1 MWLAGC
7 KFNAG
12 KGWLAL
18 LLLPAHFPIRWRY
31 KMKFLKAKRAIETL
45 EAAITFPIAILVML
59 ATVNLGMVVYGQQAV
74 QAAARHG
81 ARMGSV
87 AQQCSACYAVSA
99 ASSAIN
105 GDPIV
110 KEPNVAILAPGG
122 VTGSILSVRVSGS
135 IPSFLGSLV
144 PGLPASFDV
153 SAEATFR
160 QEGW

>member
-1 MWLAGC
+1 ML
-7 KFNAG
+7 
-12 KGWLAL
+12 
-18 LLLPAHFPIRWRY
+18 
-31 KMKFLKAKRAIETL
+31 FLKSKRAIETL

-87 AQQCSACYAVSA
+87 AQQCGACYAASA
-99 ASSAIN
+99 ASSAIAS
-105 GDPIV
+105 DPIV
-110 KEPNVAILAPGG
+110 KNANVAILSPGG
-122 VTGSILSVRVSGS
+122 VAGSILQVRVSGK
-135 IPSFLGSLV
+135 IPSFMGTLA
-144 PGLPASFDV
+144 PGLPGEFVV

>member
-1 MWLAGC
+1 M
-7 KFNAG
+7 
-12 KGWLAL
+12 
-18 LLLPAHFPIRWRY
+18 
-31 KMKFLKAKRAIETL
+31 KAKRAIETL

-110 KEPNVAILAPGG
+110 KEAECGYPFSWRCDRQHLERARLGQHPQLPGQ
-122 VTGSILSVRVSGS
+122 
-135 IPSFLGSLV
+135 
-144 PGLPASFDV
+144 PGARPAS
-153 SAEATFR
+153 
-160 QEGW
+160 QL

>member
-1 MWLAGC
+1 M
-7 KFNAG
+7 
-12 KGWLAL
+12 
-18 LLLPAHFPIRWRY
+18 R
-31 KMKFLKAKRAIETL
+31 FLKARRAIETL

-59 ATVNLGMVVYGQQAV
+59 ATINLGMVVYGQQAV

-87 AQQCSACYAVSA
+87 AQQCGACYAASA
-99 ASSAIN
+99 ASSAIS

-110 KEPNVAILAPGG
+110 KQASVAILAPGG
-122 VTGSILSVRVSGS
+122 VAGSILSVRVTGS

-144 PGLPASFDV
+144 PGLPGSFSV
-153 SAEATFR
+153 SAQATFR

>member
-1 MWLAGC
+1 
-7 KFNAG
+7 
-12 KGWLAL
+12 
-18 LLLPAHFPIRWRY
+18 
-31 KMKFLKAKRAIETL
+31 MKFLKAKRAIEML

-87 AQQCSACYAVSA
+87 AQQCGACYAVSA
-99 ASSAIN
+99 ASSAIDS
-105 GDPIV
+105 DPIV
-110 KEPNVAILAPGG
+110 KEPRVAILSPGG
-122 VTGSILSVRVSGS
+122 VAGSILSVRVSGT

-144 PGLPASFDV
+144 PGLPGSFPV

>member
-1 MWLAGC
+1 
-7 KFNAG
+7 
-12 KGWLAL
+12 
-18 LLLPAHFPIRWRY
+18 
-31 KMKFLKAKRAIETL
+31 MKFLNAKRAIETL

-59 ATVNLGMVVYGQQAV
+59 ATVNLGMVVYGQQ
-74 QAAARHG
+74 AARHG

-135 IPSFLGSLV
+135 VPSFLGSLV

>member
-1 MWLAGC
+1 
-7 KFNAG
+7 
-12 KGWLAL
+12 
-18 LLLPAHFPIRWRY
+18 
-31 KMKFLKAKRAIETL
+31 MKFLKAKRAIETL

-99 ASSAIN
+99 ASSAID

-110 KEPNVAILAPGG
+110 KEANVSILAPGG

-135 IPSFLGSLV
+135 IPSFLGNLV

>member
-1 MWLAGC
+1 M
-7 KFNAG
+7 
-12 KGWLAL
+12 
-18 LLLPAHFPIRWRY
+18 I
-31 KMKFLKAKRAIETL
+31 FLKSKRAIETL
-45 EAAITFPIAILVML
+45 EAAITFPIAILVIL

-87 AQQCSACYAVSA
+87 AQQCAACYAAGA
-99 ASSAIN
+99 AGSAIH

-110 KEPNVAILAPGG
+110 KEANVAILAPGG
-122 VTGSILSVRVSGS
+122 VAGSILSVRVSGK
-135 IPSFLGSLV
+135 IPSFMGTLV
-144 PGLPASFDV
+144 PGLPEDLTV

>member
-1 MWLAGC
+1 
-7 KFNAG
+7 
-12 KGWLAL
+12 
-18 LLLPAHFPIRWRY
+18 
-31 KMKFLKAKRAIETL
+31 LKCKRAIETL

-87 AQQCSACYAVSA
+87 AQQRGACYASNA

-110 KEPNVAILAPGG
+110 KVPSVAILSPGG
-122 VTGSILSVRVSGS
+122 VAGSILSVRVSGT
-135 IPSFLGSLV
+135 IPSFLGPLV
-144 PGLPASFDV
+144 PGLPGSFSV

>member
-1 MWLAGC
+1 MRL
-7 KFNAG
+7 
-12 KGWLAL
+12 
-18 LLLPAHFPIRWRY
+18 
-31 KMKFLKAKRAIETL
+31 LKARRAIETL

-74 QAAARHG
+74 QAAARQG

-87 AQQCSACYAVSA
+87 AQQCSACYAMSA

-110 KEPNVAILAPGG
+110 KQVGVAILSPGG
-122 VTGSILSVRVSGS
+122 VTGSILTVRVSGQ
-135 IPSFLGSLV
+135 IPSFLGTLV
-144 PGLPASFDV
+144 PGLPGNFSV
-153 SAEATFR
+153 SAMATFR

>member
-1 MWLAGC
+1 ML
-7 KFNAG
+7 
-12 KGWLAL
+12 
-18 LLLPAHFPIRWRY
+18 
-31 KMKFLKAKRAIETL
+31 FLKSKRAIETL

-87 AQQCSACYAVSA
+87 AQQCAACYASSA
-99 ASSAIN
+99 ASSVIN

-110 KEPNVAILAPGG
+110 KQANVAILAPGG
-122 VTGSILSVRVSGS
+122 VTGSILSVRVSGK
-135 IPSFLGSLV
+135 IPSFLGTLV
-144 PGLPASFDV
+144 PGLPGDFTV